1 MVRAG
6 LFEVKDVSG
15 VREGFEL
22 RGGVC
27 EVRGCVCE
35 VTGAL
40 LEVIGCVCAVRGGL
54 QVT

>member
-1 MVRAG
+1 MVRVG
-6 LFEVKDVSG
+6 FFEVKDVFG

-35 VTGAL
+35 VIGVF
-40 LEVIGCVCAVRGGL
+40 LEVIGCVCVVRGGF
-54 QVT
+54 